1 MARRGIWSDNRSAHS
16 PGNAGLSDEAAGVSN
31 DGAKSENADIAASA
45 VTGKRRAPNAFLS
58 PPTSGTLFDV
68 LLHLTS
74 HCSFNPQLFVQFLI
88 SRLLLY
94 APGTGFV
101 DKPVFSNGRAT
112 DLGLSA
118 SLLQNLVI
126 TIADFFVTIFYP
138 KTSSVYYVSELWR
151 IVVEKPGC
159 SHGQR
164 TCDHPIMKPQIRTYF
179 IFG

>member
-1 MARRGIWSDNRSAHS
+1 MARYGRWLDSRGHRWRQ
-16 PGNAGLSDEAAGVSN
+16 P
-31 DGAKSENADIAASA
+31 
-45 VTGKRRAPNAFLS
+45 PNAVHSCPFQ
-58 PPTSGTLFDV
+58 PAPLFN
-68 LLHLTS
+68 LLITNQ
-74 HCSFNPQLFVQFLI
+74 CSFKPQLFVQFLI

-112 DLGLSA
+112 NLCLSA
-118 SLLQNLVI
+118 PFLQNLVI
-126 TIADFFVTIFYP
+126 TIADFFVAVFYP
-138 KTSSVYYVSELWR
+138 KTSSVYYVSELRR

-164 TCDHPIMKPQIRTYF
+164 ACDHPIMKPQIRTYF